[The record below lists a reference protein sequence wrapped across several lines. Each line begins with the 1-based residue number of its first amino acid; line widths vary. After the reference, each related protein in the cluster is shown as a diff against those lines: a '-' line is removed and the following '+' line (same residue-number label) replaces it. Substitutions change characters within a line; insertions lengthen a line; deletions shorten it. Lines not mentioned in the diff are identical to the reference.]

1 MKDIVK
7 VFKALSDTTRLRILH
22 LLEQTGELCVCDLKT
37 VLECPQARISRH
49 LAILKNA
56 GFIDDRREGTWVLY
70 SLTKAKG
77 PIQPVVRKAFK
88 QIVAVSPDFGDDKQR
103 LRQALAQGRCK
114 TFQVVH
120 PRGLSKP
127 APR

>member
-7 VFKALSDTTRLRILH
+7 VFKALSDATRLRILH
-22 LLEQTGELCVCDLKT
+22 LLEETGELCVCDLKT
-37 VLECPQARISRH
+37 VLQCPQARISRH

-70 SLTKAKG
+70 SLTKGKG
-77 PIQPVVRKAFK
+77 AIQPVLRKAFK
-88 QIVAVSPDFGDDKQR
+88 QIVDVSLEFGDDKQR

-114 TFQVVH
+114 TFQVIH
-120 PRGLSKP
+120 PRGRSRR
-127 APR
+127 ASR